1 MNSERPPR
9 TTAEETSRRLPLWP
23 VAFATV
29 GIGLYGR
36 APWSRSIPLAIPA
49 LLVFWLTPYVFPA
62 CRPKRSTPISP
73 LVWALVLFS
82 ISMVICPLLVAWFG
96 PYQSVLPSL
105 PSSRSMN
112 LALALTILA
121 FISFCIAYQF
131 TYRRA
136 RTRLPNRARTPWRWG
151 SDPKALIVAYLLI
164 GFLGIFLSF
173 GSLGQLN
180 TYFTSPSV
188 TRQPTPIG
196 SATLGQLAGLL
207 FRPFLGFGL
216 IWIWCQWLDEHGE
229 SHRLAA
235 ALSVP
240 VILLLAA
247 LTYGT
252 FGYNRGAFAVPLVA
266 IAAVYSRRIHRL
278 SLVRIAAFGTL
289 GLVLLN
295 TAGVYRG
302 SDLTASQLVARQG
315 LTVVQTKTD
324 LNNEFQVYG
333 NGPQFL
339 GFVLTKNAGS
349 PPFLGRT
356 LISAA
361 LSPVPVLGKSF
372 RPNSGVGIYN
382 RWIYGAVGT
391 VDQVVPFTGELFM
404 DFGIVGVVAGFLVL
418 GALIAWM
425 QSNFERSDTALGLY
439 VTQYTSMW
447 VSFLIIGSFEVVSQ
461 IFVYFFWPIY
471 ILIGWEALRRRPIDR
486 IVSDPRLR
494 SRAAEAL

>member
-1 MNSERPPR
+1 
-9 TTAEETSRRLPLWP
+9 
-23 VAFATV
+23 
-29 GIGLYGR
+29 
-36 APWSRSIPLAIPA
+36 
-49 LLVFWLTPYVFPA
+49 
-62 CRPKRSTPISP
+62 
-73 LVWALVLFS
+73 LFS
-82 ISMVICPLLVAWFG
+82 ISMVIGPLLVAWFG

-105 PSSRSMN
+105 PTFRSMN

-121 FISFCIAYQF
+121 FVSFCVAYEF

-136 RTRLPNRARTPWRWG
+136 RARPPSRDGRLARWG
-151 SDPKALIVAYLLI
+151 SAPKALIVAYLLI
-164 GFLGIFLSF
+164 GGLGIVLSF
-173 GSLGQLN
+173 GSLGGLN

-196 SATLGQLAGLL
+196 SATVGQVAGLL

-216 IWIWCQWLDEHGE
+216 IWIWCRWLDEHG
-229 SHRLAA
+229 SAHRVAA

-252 FGYNRGAFAVPLVA
+252 FGYNRGAFAVPVVA

-289 GLVLLN
+289 GLVLLSA
-295 TAGVYRG
+295 AGVYRG

-315 LTVVQTKTD
+315 LTVVQNKTD
-324 LNNEFQVYG
+324 LNQEFQVYG
-333 NGPQFL
+333 NAPQFL
-339 GFVLTKNAGS
+339 GFVLTENAGS

-361 LSPVPVLGKSF
+361 MSPVPILGKSF

-391 VDQVVPFTGELFM
+391 VDQVIPFTGELFM
-404 DFGIVGVVAGFLVL
+404 DFGILGVVAGFLVL
-418 GALIAWM
+418 GALIARM
-425 QSNFERSDTALGLY
+425 QSNFEMSETALGLY

-471 ILIGWEALRRRPIDR
+471 ILIGLEALRRRPVDR
-486 IVSDPRLR
+486 ISSDTWLR